1 METSLKTGFA
11 QVFSCCP
18 KNLSC
23 PKFGGAAAPLAPPAR
38 TPVGGFPY
46 KSGGDALRLALGCKF
61 QILVS
66 LRLFEMESYYICPFR
81 YRLVLCI
88 KKFIKCPDT
97 DHTEISLRGQ
107 FKLEAHPHWSPLRFK
122 CRTSI
127 PGTFIWESPREN
139 GSPGYSV
146 VEHFLIKPFYALLK
160 FFNNFIA
167 ALKLN
172 SVRVQFAPFKSIVTT
187 TIQPLRNIEENS

>member
-1 METSLKTGFA
+1 MTKIGLDKYIKAEINFSGFR
-11 QVFSCCP
+11 
-18 KNLSC
+18 
-23 PKFGGAAAPLAPPAR
+23 KFKLTCGPCGGL
-38 TPVGGFPY
+38 PY

-66 LRLFEMESYYICPFR
+66 LRLFGMESYYICPFR

-122 CRTSI
+122 FRTSI

-172 SVRVQFAPFKSIVTT
+172 SVRVQFAPFKSIVIT